1 MLSHQP
7 ISLFE
12 LNFFF
17 FQKAILVQGKV
28 TEAATENIYEAPCV
42 LPKNH
47 RLFKLHFEVE
57 EPKILVITRS
67 HESAM
72 PDDPEDNP
80 SVLDFVGEF

>member
-1 MLSHQP
+1 M
-7 ISLFE
+7 
-12 LNFFF
+12 
-17 FQKAILVQGKV
+17 
-28 TEAATENIYEAPCV
+28 ATHIIYEAPCV

-67 HESAM
+67 HESVM